1 MAIFSADH
9 VFSDQI
15 PYDSLQGKHVV
26 VGLSGGVDSSL
37 SAALLKEAGMK
48 VTALFMKNWEE
59 DDTASYCAAAEDR
72 KDAEAVCATLG
83 IELKTINFAA
93 EYWDRVFENFLSEY
107 RAGRTPNPDILCNK
121 EIKFKAFLDYA
132 FQVLDADFIATG
144 HYCLRSFDGGIDA
157 PAHLLRGKDGN
168 KDQSYFLHAI
178 GPGKLNKVLF
188 PVGHLT
194 KPTVR
199 AMAQERGLITAT
211 KKDSTGIC
219 FIGEKRFNKF
229 LHDFLPD
236 ASTPGP
242 IISTEGK
249 VVGEHPGLMYCT
261 IGQRKGLHI
270 GGSAYLWKVYQSGLY
285 DYIVESVSTFQ
296 CGHAVAGDRD
306 VFFTFHNRV
315 FYRKICCYRPQS
327 GRKFPYG
334 TLEHCDIDERQ
345 IRFEYIDFYL
355 VTGSGNTL
363 CHDGASAC
371 FLRCDGAVLVN
382 DSHFGIRYAPTQLY
396 VSRDKAVETQSGG
409 NTEIKIAVQSVDLY
423 FSCIDTELFLD
434 IETNCF
440 PDEKIPADLSLNF
453 IRIKSH

>member
-1 MAIFSADH
+1 MSIFSADH
-9 VFSDQI
+9 VFDDHI
-15 PYDSLQGKHVV
+15 PYSELQGKHVV
-26 VGLSGGVDSSL
+26 IGLSGGVDSSL
-37 SAALLKEAGMK
+37 SAALLKEAGLK

-72 KDAEAVCATLG
+72 KDAEAVCAKLG

-132 FQVLDADFIATG
+132 LKVLDADFIATG

-178 GPGKLNKVLF
+178 GPGKLHKVLF
-188 PVGHLT
+188 PVGHLE
-194 KPTVR
+194 KPVVR
-199 AMAQERGLITAT
+199 AMAKERGLATAS

-219 FIGEKRFNKF
+219 FIGEKRFNQF

-236 ASTPGP
+236 AATPGP

-270 GGSAYLWKVYQSGLY
+270 GGSADGTGEAWYVVDKDMSRNALIVAQGHNHPALFAQGLWASNETWIVDGPTAAELPLACSCKVRYRQPDVKCTVERVQHSLNGEAPRTMLKVSFDEPVAAIAPGQS
-285 DYIVESVSTFQ
+285 V
-296 CGHAVAGDRD
+296 
-306 VFFTFHNRV
+306 V
-315 FYRKICCYRPQS
+315 FYR
-327 GRKFPYG
+327 
-334 TLEHCDIDERQ
+334 
-345 IRFEYIDFYL
+345 
-355 VTGSGNTL
+355 
-363 CHDGASAC
+363 GADC
-371 FLRCDGAVLVN
+371 LGGA
-382 DSHFGIRYAPTQLY
+382 IIEAPL
-396 VSRDKAVETQSGG
+396 K
-409 NTEIKIAVQSVDLY
+409 
-423 FSCIDTELFLD
+423 
-434 IETNCF
+434 
-440 PDEKIPADLSLNF
+440 
-453 IRIKSH
+453 

>member
-1 MAIFSADH
+1 MSIFSADH
-9 VFSDQI
+9 VFDDHI
-15 PYDSLQGKHVV
+15 PYSELQGKHVV
-26 VGLSGGVDSSL
+26 IGLSGGVDSSL
-37 SAALLKEAGMK
+37 SAALLKEAGLK

-72 KDAEAVCATLG
+72 KDAEAVCAKLG

-132 FQVLDADFIATG
+132 LKVLNADFIATG

-178 GPGKLNKVLF
+178 GPGKLHKVLF
-188 PVGHLT
+188 PVGHLE
-194 KPTVR
+194 KPVVR
-199 AMAQERGLITAT
+199 AMAKERGLATAS

-219 FIGEKRFNKF
+219 FIGEKRFNQF

-236 ASTPGP
+236 AATPGP

-270 GGSAYLWKVYQSGLY
+270 GGSADGTGEAWYVVDKDMNRNALIVAQGHNHPTLFAQGLWASNETWIVNGPTAAELPLACSCKVRYRQPDVKCTVERVQHSLNGEAPRTMLKVSFDEPVAAIAPGQS
-285 DYIVESVSTFQ
+285 V
-296 CGHAVAGDRD
+296 
-306 VFFTFHNRV
+306 V
-315 FYRKICCYRPQS
+315 FYR
-327 GRKFPYG
+327 
-334 TLEHCDIDERQ
+334 
-345 IRFEYIDFYL
+345 
-355 VTGSGNTL
+355 
-363 CHDGASAC
+363 GADC
-371 FLRCDGAVLVN
+371 LGGA
-382 DSHFGIRYAPTQLY
+382 IIEAPL
-396 VSRDKAVETQSGG
+396 K
-409 NTEIKIAVQSVDLY
+409 
-423 FSCIDTELFLD
+423 
-434 IETNCF
+434 
-440 PDEKIPADLSLNF
+440 
-453 IRIKSH
+453 

>member
-9 VFSDQI
+9 AFSDQI

-37 SAALLKEAGMK
+37 SAALLKEAGLK

-59 DDTASYCAAAEDR
+59 DDTSSYCAAAEDR
-72 KDAEAVCATLG
+72 KDAEAVCNTLG

-178 GPGKLNKVLF
+178 GPSKLHKVLF

-199 AMAQERGLITAT
+199 AMAQERGLATAT

-249 VVGEHPGLMYCT
+249 VVGEYPGLMYCT

-270 GGSAYLWKVYQSGLY
+270 GGSAEGTGEAWYVVDKDMSRNALIVAQGHNHPALFAQGLWASAETW
-285 DYIVESVSTFQ
+285 I
-296 CGHAVAGDRD
+296 VAGPTDNELPLSCTCKVRYRQPD
-306 VFFTFHNRV
+306 VKCTVERVAHSLAGEAPRSMLKVTFDEPVAAIAPGQSVV
-315 FYRKICCYRPQS
+315 FYR
-327 GRKFPYG
+327 
-334 TLEHCDIDERQ
+334 
-345 IRFEYIDFYL
+345 
-355 VTGSGNTL
+355 
-363 CHDGASAC
+363 GADC
-371 FLRCDGAVLVN
+371 LGGA
-382 DSHFGIRYAPTQLY
+382 IIEAP
-396 VSRDKAVETQSGG
+396 
-409 NTEIKIAVQSVDLY
+409 IK
-423 FSCIDTELFLD
+423 
-434 IETNCF
+434 
-440 PDEKIPADLSLNF
+440 
-453 IRIKSH
+453 

>member
-1 MAIFSADH
+1 MSIFSADH
-9 VFSDQI
+9 VFDDHI
-15 PYDSLQGKHVV
+15 PYSELQGKHVV
-26 VGLSGGVDSSL
+26 IGLSGGVDSSL
-37 SAALLKEAGMK
+37 SAALLKEAGLK

-72 KDAEAVCATLG
+72 KDAEAVCAKLG

-132 FQVLDADFIATG
+132 LKVLNADFIATG

-178 GPGKLNKVLF
+178 GPGKLHKVLF
-188 PVGHLT
+188 PVGHLE
-194 KPTVR
+194 KPVVR
-199 AMAQERGLITAT
+199 AMAKERGLATAS

-219 FIGEKRFNKF
+219 FIGEKRFNQF

-236 ASTPGP
+236 AATPGP

-270 GGSAYLWKVYQSGLY
+270 GGSADGTGEAWYVVDKDMSRNALIVAQGHNHPALFAQGLWASNETWIVNGPTAAELPLACSCKVRYRQPDVKCTVERVQHSLNGEAPRTMLKVSFDEPVAAIAPGQS
-285 DYIVESVSTFQ
+285 V
-296 CGHAVAGDRD
+296 
-306 VFFTFHNRV
+306 V
-315 FYRKICCYRPQS
+315 FYR
-327 GRKFPYG
+327 
-334 TLEHCDIDERQ
+334 
-345 IRFEYIDFYL
+345 
-355 VTGSGNTL
+355 
-363 CHDGASAC
+363 GADC
-371 FLRCDGAVLVN
+371 LGGA
-382 DSHFGIRYAPTQLY
+382 IIEAPL
-396 VSRDKAVETQSGG
+396 K
-409 NTEIKIAVQSVDLY
+409 
-423 FSCIDTELFLD
+423 
-434 IETNCF
+434 
-440 PDEKIPADLSLNF
+440 
-453 IRIKSH
+453 

>member
-1 MAIFSADH
+1 MGIRTLLNS
-9 VFSDQI
+9 SN
-15 PYDSLQGKHVV
+15 DSL
-26 VGLSGGVDSSL
+26 LGGREQHPHGGRQRRLPQQPRGFRHAHDAHQPNQSHRPRLRRLPLRHRFPRERGALRDGGERADRGAV
-37 SAALLKEAGMK
+37 AADREDAAK
-48 VTALFMKNWEE
+48 VCE
-59 DDTASYCAAAEDR
+59 R
-72 KDAEAVCATLG
+72 LG

-93 EYWDRVFENFLSEY
+93 EYWDRVFENFLQEY
-107 RAGRTPNPDILCNK
+107 SAGRTPNPDILCNK

-249 VVGEHPGLMYCT
+249 VIGEHPGLMYCT

-270 GGSAYLWKVYQSGLY
+270 GGSADGTGEAWYVVDKDMSRNALIVAQGHNHPALFAQGLWASAETWIVDGPTDNELPLSCTCKVRYRQPDVKCTVERVQHSLSGESPRSMLKVTFDEPVAAIAPGQS
-285 DYIVESVSTFQ
+285 V
-296 CGHAVAGDRD
+296 
-306 VFFTFHNRV
+306 V
-315 FYRKICCYRPQS
+315 FYR
-327 GRKFPYG
+327 
-334 TLEHCDIDERQ
+334 
-345 IRFEYIDFYL
+345 
-355 VTGSGNTL
+355 
-363 CHDGASAC
+363 GADC
-371 FLRCDGAVLVN
+371 LGGA
-382 DSHFGIRYAPTQLY
+382 IIEAP
-396 VSRDKAVETQSGG
+396 
-409 NTEIKIAVQSVDLY
+409 IK
-423 FSCIDTELFLD
+423 
-434 IETNCF
+434 
-440 PDEKIPADLSLNF
+440 
-453 IRIKSH
+453 